1 MRKLFLAFIAS
12 SALFLTACSS
22 CLGHTPTPGEAAPQA
37 VAPDDTLSM
46 VSTLESLLKAG
57 DGAQFYAVLAN
68 VPEKMME
75 LTDSV
80 QARQY
85 LTTLCEFMSSHQE
98 QINALVSNTSDAL
111 AAQELPGLV
120 QFFSDPEKLQTFI
133 GQLPAF
139 AQPANDVAGTVTEG
153 ASGTEEN

>member
-1 MRKLFLAFIAS
+1 
-12 SALFLTACSS
+12 
-22 CLGHTPTPGEAAPQA
+22 
-37 VAPDDTLSM
+37 
-46 VSTLESLLKAG
+46 
-57 DGAQFYAVLAN
+57 
-68 VPEKMME
+68 ME

-98 QINALVSNTSDAL
+98 QINTLVSNTSDAL

-133 GQLPAF
+133 EQLPAF